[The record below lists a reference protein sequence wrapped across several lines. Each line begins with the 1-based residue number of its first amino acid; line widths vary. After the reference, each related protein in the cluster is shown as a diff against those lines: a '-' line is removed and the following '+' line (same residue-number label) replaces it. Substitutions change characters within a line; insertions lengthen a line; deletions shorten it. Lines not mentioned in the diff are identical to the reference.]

1 MIKYIKQSISKFKA
15 DALSK
20 LFYDIAKY
28 TLLLILLFVGTKL
41 MPKDV
46 SISVFLFS
54 KFEISVVSSIIFCL
68 VIIMISSALVRWHF
82 IKKYRNL
89 HNLHLTDE
97 LTGLKNSNGLKKF
110 IENLISNDSN
120 KTHPVSLVLIDIDDF
135 NKLNLELGYSNADK
149 ILAKVGEYLKGDS
162 RSTDTTFRY
171 HQKGDEFLVVL
182 TKTTQSEAKTAAERK
197 RKDIEE
203 LLIQLET
210 MTYSIKVSCGI
221 TELKKID
228 SVESLLQ
235 RAEKALME
243 AKRQPGKNCT
253 KTII

>member
-20 LFYDIAKY
+20 LIYDFIKN
-28 TLLLILLFVGTKL
+28 TLILVLLFIGSKYI
-41 MPKDV
+41 PKDF
-46 SISVFLFS
+46 SISKFLFY
-54 KFEISVVSSIIFCL
+54 KFEISVISSVLFCL
-68 VIIMISSALVRWHF
+68 ALIIISSALIRLHF

-89 HNLHLTDE
+89 HNLHFTDE
-97 LTGLKNSNGLKKF
+97 LTGLKNSNGLKSF
-110 IENLISNDSN
+110 LENLISNESI

-162 RSTDTTFRY
+162 RSTDKTFRY

-210 MTYSIKVSCGI
+210 KTYSVKVSCGI

-228 SVESLLQ
+228 SVESLLL
-235 RAEKALME
+235 RTENALME

>member
-1 MIKYIKQSISKFKA
+1 
-15 DALSK
+15 
-20 LFYDIAKY
+20 
-28 TLLLILLFVGTKL
+28 
-41 MPKDV
+41 
-46 SISVFLFS
+46 
-54 KFEISVVSSIIFCL
+54 
-68 VIIMISSALVRWHF
+68 MISSVAVRWHF
-82 IKKYRNL
+82 IKKYRNP
-89 HNLHLTDE
+89 HFTDE
-97 LTGLKNSNGLKKF
+97 LTGLKNSNGLKSF
-110 IENLISNDSN
+110 LENFISNDST

-135 NKLNLELGYSNADK
+135 NKLNLELGYINADK

-203 LLIQLET
+203 LLIQLESK
-210 MTYSIKVSCGI
+210 TYSVKVSCGI

-228 SVESLLQ
+228 SIESLLL
-235 RAEKALME
+235 RTENALME
-243 AKRQPGKNCT
+243 AKRQLGKNCT